1 MSGYRP
7 LLELEGKLLLAA
19 KLQEGLRQ
27 AIVETMDEGCPE
39 SYLHL
44 FSVICDNGL
53 QRFASVKRGIAVCT
67 GIGEQ
72 DSSERITN
80 KYVELIRR
88 FLNDREEAR
97 KALQSKDTVELY
109 LALWSIGFYNTE
121 EIQTLVPGII
131 KDGAKYQV
139 QTLLYFLRCT
149 QYSGMNHRISK
160 DAFEKWYNEPS
171 VVAAILPLYLSGLYL
186 SRYGGHK
193 DAPSLHDY
201 FDSKEEAIRHYDYL
215 KNVYQSISAK
225 EIYSPYVFP
234 WESAELTRSEIVL
247 KMAYITW
254 MTNDSALKDDLCTCL
269 PSLDTYMRAGYIGVV
284 LNPPTSH
291 LQEEYVLQ
299 SLGDRSQDVV
309 TKPTKYC
316 PR

>member
-1 MSGYRP
+1 
-7 LLELEGKLLLAA
+7 
-19 KLQEGLRQ
+19 
-27 AIVETMDEGCPE
+27 
-39 SYLHL
+39 
-44 FSVICDNGL
+44 
-53 QRFASVKRGIAVCT
+53 
-67 GIGEQ
+67 
-72 DSSERITN
+72 
-80 KYVELIRR
+80 
-88 FLNDREEAR
+88 
-97 KALQSKDTVELY
+97 
-109 LALWSIGFYNTE
+109 
-121 EIQTLVPGII
+121 
-131 KDGAKYQV
+131 
-139 QTLLYFLRCT
+139 
-149 QYSGMNHRISK
+149 MNHRISK

-234 WESAELTRSEIVL
+234 WESTELTRSEIVL

-284 LNPPTSH
+284 LNPPDQPFT
-291 LQEEYVLQ
+291 
-299 SLGDRSQDVV
+299 GRICAAITGRPFAGRS
-309 TKPTKYC
+309 
-316 PR
+316 